1 MPLFQILY
9 TSYLVGEESEAL
21 PAIVK
26 AAGRNNQPRSIT
38 GMLLYSNGNFL
49 QVLEGK
55 KDTVLEAFQHIEKD
69 SRHRDVFVLLEQ
81 ELAQRQF
88 SSWSMGFKH
97 LSSADVAK
105 IPNASQVFQASA
117 GELGERVLPGNA
129 LAVLQ
134 TFAGMPAGQ

>member
-9 TSYLVGEESEAL
+9 TSYLVSDESEAL

-26 AAGRNNQPRSIT
+26 AAERNNQQRSIT
-38 GMLLYSNGNFL
+38 GMLLYSNGSFL
-49 QVLEGK
+49 QVLEGE
-55 KDTVLEAFQHIEKD
+55 KDTVREAFQHIEKD

-97 LSSADVAK
+97 LTSADLER
-105 IPNASQVFQASA
+105 IPNASQVFRASA
-117 GELGERVLPGNA
+117 GEIGERVLPGNA

-134 TFAGMPAGQ
+134 TFAEMRTGH